1 MPSVFK
7 WIFTEDPS
15 KNSQRPRAHCSR
27 GGWPTTAK
35 KLPTFIWPYWSYC
48 GELSIE
54 DSLIMKGH
62 QIVMLQVLQGGILC
76 KLHASHQSRK
86 KTKLRACTSVFWRNL
101 NKDIEDMTKSCKIC
115 QELQPKKA
123 REPLLQTKVS
133 PRPWHTLETDIFYL
147 DSENTF
153 WLQII
158 TPSTPLSEKFQRA
171 TALVNVW
178 LILPNKSWG
187 QTMDT
192 TTKDTTIS
200 FQRSMGS
207 IMWQVHPTTLR
218 VMGSS
223 KAKSKLSRRS

>member
-1 MPSVFK
+1 M

-62 QIVMLQVLQGGILC
+62 QIVILQVLQGGILC

-133 PRPWHTLETDIFYL
+133 PWPWHTLETDIFYL
-147 DSENTF
+147 DSDKYLLIADHYTKYPF
-153 WLQII
+153 VRKV
-158 TPSTPLSEKFQRA
+158 PKGHSTSKCVVDL
-171 TALVNVW
+171 
-178 LILPNKSWG
+178 
-187 QTMDT
+187 
-192 TTKDTTIS
+192 TK
-200 FQRSMGS
+200 QVMRSDNGHHY
-207 IMWQVHPTTLR
+207 QGRYHQF
-218 VMGSS
+218 S
-223 KAKSKLSRRS
+223 K